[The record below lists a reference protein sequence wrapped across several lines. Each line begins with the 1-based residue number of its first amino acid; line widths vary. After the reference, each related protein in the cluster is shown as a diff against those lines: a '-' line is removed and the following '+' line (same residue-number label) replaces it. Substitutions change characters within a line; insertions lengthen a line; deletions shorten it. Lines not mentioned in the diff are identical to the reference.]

1 MTDNT
6 AATRAARYRKRQRLT
21 DAAELNGADI
31 LDAALV
37 ARMPDGHIVVAPYSG
52 KSVHLVPRDDA
63 ANVDAKLDR
72 ILELLTADKGEPAR
86 VESEPEPVATE
97 KPPRKKSVRI
107 PQALTTHDDPK
118 VKMPPAGSAWQSAR
132 NAMSGDNARDMPVE
146 KIVGKVV
153 PYVNDYLK
161 IESFDTNKFAAQLTA
176 MINALRELH
185 GDDWAGHIPTWKVR
199 E

>member
-37 ARMPDGHIVVAPYSG
+37 ARMPDGHYVVAPYSG

-72 ILELLTADKGEPAR
+72 VIELLSEKAPAR
-86 VESEPEPVATE
+86 VEREPEPVLDTA

-118 VKMPPAGSAWQSAR
+118 VKMPPAGSIWQVSR
-132 NAMSGDNARDMPVE
+132 EAMSNDKARDVPVE
-146 KIVGKVV
+146 RIVGKIA